1 MEKKDLNKALLIEGV
16 GVFLIGFF
24 IKMISSYYLKNENI
38 QDIIISSLKTSF
50 IILIGYMSLRIIMTK
65 DNVEDKDQK

>member
-16 GVFLIGFF
+16 GVFLIVFF

-50 IILIGYMSLRIIMTK
+50 IILIGYMSVRIIMTK